1 MNDIKS
7 KLFISLAAGRF
18 ICGLFTMTGILFL
31 AWIVQEIG
39 KDGLSVQSIL
49 GTAGAFALNILFC
62 KKVVLNY
69 SARHPYWVLVI
80 NSTTF
85 MVDGLMILLFGDV
98 CPYAIVISGVI
109 STLADKAYLHSRKV
123 MQNRVYRGDELTVLG
138 NKLETVAIVA
148 GLAGSGIAMV
158 VPCTTGWIG
167 GLVLVAVTLLT
178 IANYYQIKYLMLL
191 QPEDE

>member
-148 GLAGSGIAMV
+148 GLAGSGIAMAI
-158 VPCTTGWIG
+158 PCTTGWIG